1 MHIPDGFID
10 PGTSAAA
17 GVVAVGAIGMCVKQA
32 GKAIDDREVPLAGL
46 AAAFV
51 FSVQMLNFPV
61 ASGTS
66 GHLLGGALAAVLV
79 GPWLGPLCVAVVLL
93 VQALLFA
100 DGGLSA
106 LGLNIL
112 NMAVIGAWGGYLVFV
127 VLRSVLPR
135 ARSSIVAASGIA
147 AGVVG
152 AVGSVGVHVAVRDR
166 RQRCGVAVD
175 RRRGDGRHPRAD
187 RDRRRTDHSDDGQ
200 CRHGGAPRS
209 RVRGA
214 WLHLRPDRHRDPG
227 DDSSRGLIVV
237 RRNIIGLVVVGLVV
251 AVALATF
258 ASPFASSSP
267 DGLEKVAA
275 DKALDTDV
283 EAHAL
288 AGGPLADYGVEG
300 VDNARVSTGLAGLIG
315 VAVTFAVGFGVF
327 AVIKRARVEPDP
339 RPEPTS
345 AAAGP

>member
-1 MHIPDGFID
+1 M
-10 PGTSAAA
+10 
-17 GVVAVGAIGMCVKQA
+17 
-32 GKAIDDREVPLAGL
+32 
-46 AAAFV
+46 
-51 FSVQMLNFPV
+51 
-61 ASGTS
+61 
-66 GHLLGGALAAVLV
+66 
-79 GPWLGPLCVAVVLL
+79 
-93 VQALLFA
+93 
-100 DGGLSA
+100 
-106 LGLNIL
+106 
-112 NMAVIGAWGGYLVFV
+112 
-127 VLRSVLPR
+127 
-135 ARSSIVAASGIA
+135 
-147 AGVVG
+147 
-152 AVGSVGVHVAVRDR
+152 
-166 RQRCGVAVD
+166 
-175 RRRGDGRHPRAD
+175 
-187 RDRRRTDHSDDGQ
+187 
-200 CRHGGAPRS
+200 
-209 RVRGA
+209 
-214 WLHLRPDRHRDPG
+214 
-227 DDSSRGLIVV
+227 

-300 VDNARVSTGLAGLIG
+300 VDNASVSNGLAGLIG

>member
-1 MHIPDGFID
+1 M
-10 PGTSAAA
+10 
-17 GVVAVGAIGMCVKQA
+17 
-32 GKAIDDREVPLAGL
+32 
-46 AAAFV
+46 
-51 FSVQMLNFPV
+51 
-61 ASGTS
+61 
-66 GHLLGGALAAVLV
+66 
-79 GPWLGPLCVAVVLL
+79 
-93 VQALLFA
+93 
-100 DGGLSA
+100 
-106 LGLNIL
+106 
-112 NMAVIGAWGGYLVFV
+112 
-127 VLRSVLPR
+127 
-135 ARSSIVAASGIA
+135 
-147 AGVVG
+147 
-152 AVGSVGVHVAVRDR
+152 
-166 RQRCGVAVD
+166 
-175 RRRGDGRHPRAD
+175 
-187 RDRRRTDHSDDGQ
+187 
-200 CRHGGAPRS
+200 
-209 RVRGA
+209 
-214 WLHLRPDRHRDPG
+214 
-227 DDSSRGLIVV
+227 